1 MLRPYRARS
10 TRLDR
15 QQRPRGR
22 MGASLRAP
30 QGSPR
35 TLPTDKQTENVELR
49 ERGQTVLGHVGEE
62 CRIDQPHPLQP
73 ELQRSSQ
80 HTEPVDHATPEIDR
94 RSLRKIFRRAADLTD
109 PKSKIYSLYQHLVVE
124 DEVV

>member
-22 MGASLRAP
+22 MGASLLAP

-49 ERGQTVLGHVGEE
+49 ERGQTVLGYVGEE
-62 CRIDQPHPLQP
+62 CRIDQPHLLQP
-73 ELQRSSQ
+73 KLQRSSQ
-80 HTEPVDHATPEIDR
+80 HAEPVDHATPKIDR
-94 RSLRKIFRRAADLTD
+94 RSLREIFRRAADLAD
-109 PKSKIYSLYQHLVVE
+109 PKPEIDRLDQHFVVK
-124 DEVV
+124 DE